1 MGLIDMTAS
10 SLRVR
15 VPVLS
20 EQRTSIPAASS
31 TAERRVDRTPLLAR
45 DRAPTAAA
53 KVNIDGKATGID
65 DRIAT
70 RRSGTISPIG
80 METENEYTPSKT
92 GHGSVEQHKIT
103 HNSQYGF
110 LLRALRCGSA
120 NEFRCP

>member
-1 MGLIDMTAS
+1 MTAS

-45 DRAPTAAA
+45 ERAPTAAA
-53 KVNIDGKATGID
+53 KVNIDGNATGIE

-70 RRSGTISPIG
+70 SSRGTISPMG
-80 METENEYTPSKT
+80 METENE
-92 GHGSVEQHKIT
+92 
-103 HNSQYGF
+103 
-110 LLRALRCGSA
+110 
-120 NEFRCP
+120 